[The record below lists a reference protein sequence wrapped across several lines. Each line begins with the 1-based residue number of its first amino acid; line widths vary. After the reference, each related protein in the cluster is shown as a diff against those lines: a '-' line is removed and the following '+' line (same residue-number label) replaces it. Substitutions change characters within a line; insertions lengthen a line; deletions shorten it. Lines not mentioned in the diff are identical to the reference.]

1 MDTLVQALIMGI
13 VQGFTEFL
21 PVSSSG
27 HLIIVPYLLGWHEPF
42 ITSLPFSVMLHIGT
56 LVALLIYFRNDWMRL
71 IPAGFAAIRDRS
83 LAGDPDR
90 RLAWLVAVATI
101 PALIIGVALNDLIET
116 RFREVGLV
124 AVTLVIGGVI
134 LWIAERAGARRL
146 QAIDLSFP
154 KALGIGFAQTLALV
168 PGISRSGISIAA
180 GLFAGLERESAARFS
195 FLMATPVTAAAAI
208 YEVYKIATGHAG
220 VTVEMGAVAVGLVA
234 SLVSG
239 LIAIGVLLRY
249 LRTRSTD
256 IFVAYRIA
264 LAAIVLV
271 VWLR

>member
-1 MDTLVQALIMGI
+1 
-13 VQGFTEFL
+13 
-21 PVSSSG
+21 
-27 HLIIVPYLLGWHEPF
+27 
-42 ITSLPFSVMLHIGT
+42 
-56 LVALLIYFRNDWMRL
+56 
-71 IPAGFAAIRDRS
+71 
-83 LAGDPDR
+83 
-90 RLAWLVAVATI
+90 
-101 PALIIGVALNDLIET
+101 
-116 RFREVGLV
+116 
-124 AVTLVIGGVI
+124 
-134 LWIAERAGARRL
+134 
-146 QAIDLSFP
+146 
-154 KALGIGFAQTLALV
+154 
-168 PGISRSGISIAA
+168 
-180 GLFAGLERESAARFS
+180 
-195 FLMATPVTAAAAI
+195 MATPVTAAAAI